1 MADDIARGTTPSN
14 PRNGEDIA
22 RGTTPSNPRKGLKTA
37 TGAQYARIMGI
48 GGYRPRRVVDNAE
61 IVTYIDSSDEWI
73 RTRSG
78 ITERRWASPDE
89 TIQMMSVAAAR
100 KAIERAGIEP
110 GQVDTVIVST
120 VTHLVQTPAIATTIA
135 TELGAKDAAA
145 FDINAACAGFC
156 YMVAMADA
164 LVRAGSSKYVVVI
177 GVERLTDL
185 TDIHDRS
192 TAFIFADGA
201 GAAVIGPSDV
211 PAIGPVV
218 WGSDGEQADLITQ
231 TQPWDTAIPRHE
243 RGGPDATAQAA
254 AADGTDGS
262 GAAGSEA
269 TWPVLRMNGNPVF
282 KWASYAMAK
291 TAAEAMDAAGITP
304 DELDVFVPHQANNRI
319 TDAMFRALKLPE
331 GIVIARDIVNHGNT
345 SAASIPLAIET
356 LLESGEAKPGQT
368 ALTIGFG
375 AGLVYAGQVI
385 TLP

>member
-1 MADDIARGTTPSN
+1 MP
-14 PRNGEDIA
+14 
-22 RGTTPSNPRKGLKTA
+22 GLRTSQ
-37 TGAQYARIMGI
+37 GAAYSRILGI

-61 IVTYIDSSDEWI
+61 ICTYIDSSDEWI

-78 ITERRWASPDE
+78 IVERRWASPDE
-89 TIQMMSVAAAR
+89 TIAMMSVAAAR
-100 KAIERAGIEP
+100 KAVERAGIEP

-120 VTHLVQTPAIATTIA
+120 VTHLSQTPAIATTIA
-135 TELGAKDAAA
+135 NELGAKGAAA
-145 FDINAACAGFC
+145 FDISAACAGFC

-164 LVRAGSSKYVVVI
+164 LIRSGASKHVVII
-177 GVERLTDL
+177 GVERLSDL
-185 TDIHDRS
+185 TDVHDRS

-218 WGSDGEQADLITQ
+218 WGSDGDQADLISQNT
-231 TQPWDTAIPRHE
+231 PWDVAIPRHD
-243 RGGPDATAQAA
+243 RVRPDP
-254 AADGTDGS
+254 ADPGYAD
-262 GAAGSEA
+262 AVAE
-269 TWPVLRMNGNPVF
+269 WPALRMNGNPVF

-304 DELDVFVPHQANNRI
+304 DELEVFVPHQANNRI
-319 TDAMFRALKLPE
+319 TDAMFRALKLPSE
-331 GIVIARDIVNHGNT
+331 VVVARDIVHHGNT

-356 LLESGEAKPGQT
+356 LLESGEARSGQT
-368 ALTIGFG
+368 ALIIGFG